1 MLISSIRKIED
12 DYFNNSNKVKTSRF
26 IIISLLLFSAARMVA
41 QTTQQSEDARTVELR
56 QKLGIDYS
64 MPDFSTSKIDGRV
77 IGERLAKMLQLLQS
91 KYDDYLLNQNI
102 SLIQC
107 QQIEN
112 LNYAIVEKLN
122 ITRIS
127 KVGDVITIEAKT
139 KLGNNAA
146 KVKNG
151 KLSFVFNKGVS
162 ESTSVNDFLKILVD
176 ILKNRDIH

>member
-1 MLISSIRKIED
+1 MTKIL
-12 DYFNNSNKVKTSRF
+12 FT
-26 IIISLLLFSAARMVA
+26 ICLLLGAMSVNA
-41 QTTQQSEDARTVELR
+41 QTSSQSEDAKVIELR

-151 KLSFVFNKGVS
+151 KLFLVFNKGVS
-162 ESTSVNDFLKILVD
+162 ESTSVNDLFKDLGRYIKE
-176 ILKNRDIH
+176 

>member
-1 MLISSIRKIED
+1 MTKIL
-12 DYFNNSNKVKTSRF
+12 FT
-26 IIISLLLFSAARMVA
+26 ICLLLGAMSVNA
-41 QTTQQSEDARTVELR
+41 QNSSQSEDAKVIELR

-127 KVGDVITIEAKT
+127 KVGDIITIEAKT

-146 KVKNG
+146 KVKND
-151 KLSFVFNKGVS
+151 KLFFVFNKGVS
-162 ESTSVNDFLKILVD
+162 ESTSVNDFFKDLARYIKE
-176 ILKNRDIH
+176 

>member
-1 MLISSIRKIED
+1 MLSALSI
-12 DYFNNSNKVKTSRF
+12 N
-26 IIISLLLFSAARMVA
+26 A
-41 QTTQQSEDARTVELR
+41 QMQQSEDARTAELR
-56 QKLGIDYS
+56 EKLGIDYS

-77 IGERLAKMLQLLQS
+77 IGERLAKILQQLQS
-91 KYDDYLLNQNI
+91 RYNEYTLNQYV

-107 QQIEN
+107 EQIEK
-112 LNYAIVEKLN
+112 LSYAVVEKLN

-127 KVGDVITIEAKT
+127 KVGDVITIESKT

-162 ESTSVNDFLKILVD
+162 ESTSVNDLFKDLGRYIKD
-176 ILKNRDIH
+176 

>member
-1 MLISSIRKIED
+1 MKKIL
-12 DYFNNSNKVKTSRF
+12 FT
-26 IIISLLLFSAARMVA
+26 ICLLLGAMSVNA
-41 QTTQQSEDARTVELR
+41 QTSSQSEDAKVIELR

-77 IGERLAKMLQLLQS
+77 IDERLAKILQQLQS
-91 KYDDYLLNQNI
+91 RYDEYTLNQYV

-107 QQIEN
+107 DQIEN
-112 LNYAIVEKLN
+112 LNYATVEKFD
-122 ITRIS
+122 ITKIS

-162 ESTSVNDFLKILVD
+162 ESTSVNDLFVNLSRYIKE
-176 ILKNRDIH
+176 